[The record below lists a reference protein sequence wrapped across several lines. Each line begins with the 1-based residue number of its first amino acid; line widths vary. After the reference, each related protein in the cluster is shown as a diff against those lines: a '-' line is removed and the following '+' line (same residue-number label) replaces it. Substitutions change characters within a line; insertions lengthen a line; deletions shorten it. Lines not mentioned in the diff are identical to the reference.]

1 MSHRRLPRGR
11 GTIIACDLCWNE
23 SQTGQVVV
31 YLHRRWLRA
40 KCGWWR
46 GALRP
51 TKHHPGTTGMD
62 LCPACLAQD
71 QASLE
76 RRRGIR
82 IRDVR
87 ARRATHRAPDRWR
100 P

>member
-1 MSHRRLPRGR
+1 MSNRRLPSGR

-40 KCGWWR
+40 KQGWGR

-51 TKHHPGTTGMD
+51 TKHHPGTTGYD
-62 LCPACLAQD
+62 LCPACLVED
-71 QASLE
+71 QASVE

-82 IRDVR
+82 IREVR
-87 ARRATHRAPDRWR
+87 ARRAARGAAP
-100 P
+100 